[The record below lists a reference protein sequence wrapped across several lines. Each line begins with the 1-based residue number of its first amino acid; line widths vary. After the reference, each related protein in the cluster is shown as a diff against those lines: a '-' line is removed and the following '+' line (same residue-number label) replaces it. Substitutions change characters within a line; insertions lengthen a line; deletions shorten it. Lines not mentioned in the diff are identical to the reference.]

1 MICDH
6 FDPIT
11 ASCAPCC
18 AVCSGCRERTAETKE
33 KAALVLEHQ
42 GGGVEQV
49 LTDAVT
55 TSIIQNRKDGS
66 QV

>member
-1 MICDH
+1 MICEH

-33 KAALVLEHQ
+33 KAAL
-42 GGGVEQV
+42 GVGSTQSGKAEQV
-49 LTDAVT
+49 LSDAVS
-55 TSIIQNRKDGS
+55 TSSLSEN
-66 QV
+66 

>member
-18 AVCSGCRERTAETKE
+18 AVCSGCRERTENEPRKNNE

-42 GGGVEQV
+42 GGGIEGGTQ
-49 LTDAVT
+49 
-55 TSIIQNRKDGS
+55 
-66 QV
+66 